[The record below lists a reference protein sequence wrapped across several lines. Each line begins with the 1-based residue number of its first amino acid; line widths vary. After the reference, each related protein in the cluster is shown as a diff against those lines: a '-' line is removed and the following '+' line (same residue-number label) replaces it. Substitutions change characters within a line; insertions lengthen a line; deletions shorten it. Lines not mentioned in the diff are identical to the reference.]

1 MQRVD
6 QLTFTRFIAVFLV
19 LIYHNTAWI
28 VTQVLGFFPFS
39 ALIYAAPTAVSYLYV
54 LSGFVLSLVYYRPHE
69 RFNVRGFWS
78 ARFVRIYPMYILAFL
93 IICLYY
99 IEFMAHIKA
108 PKILANLF
116 LIQSWYPDYAQSF
129 NYPAWSL
136 CVEFF
141 FYAVFPFLTIWAY
154 QKSTRL
160 LAWLSM
166 GLWVVSQTVYY
177 LLWMRY
183 FPDWEYFLVY
193 FPLFHLNSFV
203 LGVVAGIWF
212 LREGQNYKSQKTTNA
227 LLLVGSTLFVV
238 LFTIGGELYP
248 SIPHG
253 LQPMAGFLS
262 PFFAVIVLTLSLDTS
277 WFSRILN
284 HPWLVLLGETA
295 FILYVFE
302 VPFVWNYTRLLENTS
317 PSDAELILR
326 TTALPI
332 ILLIGVLGHLYVDIP
347 IRRWLTKLMKR
358 ISMPVLLLDLAAV
371 AISIWLSFMIR
382 FGTGRD
388 AREYLSAAYYTF
400 WVAFIVRIVLNI
412 ATNSTNPQVIL
423 GPIRVMVQRTL
434 LAIGLGSLFITGLM
448 WIEFRFGWIPGW
460 PRSVFVL
467 DGLIM
472 LGLSLGIRYFIRN
485 TNLYRRQRTSAVDC

>member
-1 MQRVD
+1 MKRVD

-19 LIYHNTAWI
+19 LIYHDTAGI
-28 VTQVLGFFPFS
+28 YIHPMSFFPL
-39 ALIYAAPTAVSYLYV
+39 APLIYAAPTAVSYLYV
-54 LSGFVLSLVYYRPHE
+54 LSGFVLSLVYYRPKE
-69 RFNVRGFWS
+69 RFNIRGFWS

-99 IEFMAHIKA
+99 IEFMPHIKA
-108 PKILANLF
+108 PKILANLL
-116 LIQSWYPDYAQSF
+116 LIQAWYPDYAQSF
-129 NYPAWSL
+129 NYPTWSL

-154 QKSTRL
+154 RKSTRFL
-160 LAWLSM
+160 TWLSI
-166 GLWVVSQTVYY
+166 GLWVATQTVYY
-177 LLWMRY
+177 ILWMRY

-193 FPLFHLNSFV
+193 FPLFHLNSFI

-212 LREGQNYKSQKTTNA
+212 LREGQKHKDQKTTNG
-227 LLLVGSTLFVV
+227 LLLIGCTLFVV
-238 LFTIGGELYP
+238 LFTIGGNLLP
-248 SIPHG
+248 SIIPHG

-262 PFFAVIVLTLSLDTS
+262 PFFAVIVLTMSLDTS
-277 WFSRILN
+277 WFSRVLN

-302 VPFVWNYTRLLENTS
+302 VPFVWNYTRLLNNTFS
-317 PSDAELILR
+317 ADAELILR
-326 TTALPI
+326 STALPI
-332 ILLIGVLGHLYVDIP
+332 ILLIGVLGHLYIDVP

-371 AISIWLSFMIR
+371 ALSIWISFMIR

-388 AREYLSAAYYTF
+388 LREYLSAAYYTF
-400 WVAFIVRIVLNI
+400 WVAFIVRIIINI
-412 ATNSTNPQVIL
+412 VTNSTNPMIIL
-423 GPIRVMVQRTL
+423 GPIRLLIQRTL
-434 LAIGLGSLFITGLM
+434 LSVGIGSLIIAGLM
-448 WIEFRFGWIPGW
+448 WIEFQVGWVPGW

-472 LGLSLGIRYFIRN
+472 LGLSLLIRYVIRI
-485 TNLYRRQRTSAVDC
+485 THLYKPMNASA